1 VYLPKQPL
9 CELISL
15 NFVVLFAATAALQ
28 VSLWYG
34 GEIATWFFGQG
45 PDVSALVSRYSRWMI
60 PGLWPM
66 VSGVSSSLQGMK
78 CAHVLYCQATVAYM
92 AGTCTG

>member
-1 VYLPKQPL
+1 MPALL
-9 CELISL
+9 W
-15 NFVVLFAATAALQ
+15 LQ

-45 PDVSALVSRYSRWMI
+45 PAVAALVSRYSRWMI

-66 VSGVSSSLQGMK
+66 VSARQAAWQIHRIANPLH
-78 CAHVLYCQATVAYM
+78 AHVPDVAGYVCQQ
-92 AGTCTG
+92 